1 MSGLQDEP
9 SWIVSH
15 IAYGAVYGNNETEGC
30 VSWDGLD
37 ENGWPVPPG
46 TYGLKGII
54 TVRGKREK
62 KAIACFIILF
72 L

>member
-46 TYGLKGII
+46 TYGLRGII
-54 TVRGKREK
+54 TVSTL
-62 KAIACFIILF
+62 IITDLSDPTF
-72 L
+72 LHA